1 MPRTIPLQLI
11 RNIGIIAHIDA
22 GKTTTTER
30 ILYYTGRIH
39 RMGNVDDGTTV
50 TDWMDQERE
59 RGVTIT
65 AAAITCFW
73 REHQINIIDTPGH
86 VDFTAEVERSLRVLD
101 GGVVVFDAMAGVEPQ
116 SETVWRQADRYRVP
130 RICFINKMDRV
141 GADFWQALESIRTRL
156 QARPLAVQIPIGAE
170 DSFRGVIDLLR
181 GVALYYTDELGANPE
196 VRPVPPEYREEFL
209 ARREEL
215 VERIA
220 ETDALLTEKYLE
232 GREIS
237 EEELRTALRR
247 ATLSG
252 RLVPVLC
259 GAALRNKGV
268 QPLLDAIVD
277 YLPSPLDV
285 PPVVGTDPR
294 NGEAETRPVQDDAP
308 FAALVFKIVTDP
320 YAGKLAYLRVYSGQL
335 RVGARVVNAT
345 RNRAERVARLLRMH
359 ANRRE
364 EIEEVYAGDIAA
376 LIGPKQSYTGDTLCD
391 PEHPIVLE
399 AMRFPEPVISV
410 AIEARTVADQERL
423 MAALQALSE
432 EDPTFRVRTDEETGQ
447 VLISG
452 MGEFHLE
459 VLVERLRREF
469 HVEANVGRP
478 QVAYRETISRPVEV
492 EGVFSRQAAGK
503 TLYGS
508 VRLRLE
514 PLPRGEGF
522 RFENR
527 APAEEVPAEFVPAV
541 RLGIHE
547 AMDTG
552 VLAGYPVVDIR
563 AILLGGAFREEESSE
578 LAFKMAASQAL
589 REGVRQAGP
598 VLLEPVMKIE
608 VTMPEE
614 YLGEV
619 LNDLNARRAEIQ
631 GFEARD
637 GTQIVRAQVPLATM
651 FGYAT
656 GLRSLTQGRASYAME
671 FSHYR
676 QLPPEVAREIIARVR
691 GYVVDW

>member
-1 MPRTIPLQLI
+1 MPRSFPLQLI

-30 ILYYTGRIH
+30 ILYYSGRTH
-39 RMGNVDDGTTV
+39 RMGSVDDGTTV

-65 AAAITCFW
+65 AASISIPW
-73 REHQINIIDTPGH
+73 RDHQINIIDTPGH

-116 SETVWRQADRYRVP
+116 SETVWRQADRYGVP

-141 GADFWQALESIRTRL
+141 GADFQSAVESIRERL

-170 DSFRGVIDLLR
+170 DSFQGVIDLLE
-181 GVALYYTDELGANPE
+181 GVALYYTDQLGASPE
-196 VRPVPPEYREEFL
+196 IRALPPEG
-209 ARREEL
+209 EEL
-215 VERIA
+215 FRAQRDKLIERIA
-220 ETDALLTEKYLE
+220 ETDDRLTEKYLE
-232 GREIS
+232 GEEITPV
-237 EEELRTALRR
+237 ELRAALRR
-247 ATLSG
+247 ATLA
-252 RLVPVLC
+252 RKLVPVLC

-294 NGEAETRPVQDDAP
+294 NGEAETRPAEDDAP
-308 FAALVFKIVTDP
+308 FAALVFKTVTDP
-320 YAGKLAYLRVYSGQL
+320 YAGKLAYFRVYSGQL
-335 RVGARVVNAT
+335 RVGKRVLNAT
-345 RNRAERVARLLRMH
+345 RDRIERVMRLVRMY

-364 EIEEVYAGDIAA
+364 EIEQVYAGDIAA
-376 LIGPKQSYTGDTLCD
+376 IIGPKWSYTGDTLCD
-391 PEHPIVLE
+391 PNHRVVLE

-410 AIEARTVADQERL
+410 AVEAKTVADQERL
-423 MAALQALSE
+423 METLRALSE
-432 EDPTFRVRTDEETGQ
+432 EDPTFQVRTDEETGQ

-459 VLVERLRREF
+459 ILIERMRREF
-469 HVEANVGRP
+469 HVLVNVGRP
-478 QVAYRETISRPVEV
+478 QVAYRETISQPVEV
-492 EGVFSRQAAGK
+492 EGIFSRQTASKILFGE
-503 TLYGS
+503 

-522 RFENR
+522 AFSSQ
-527 APAEEVPAEFVPAV
+527 APLEEVPAVFVPAV
-541 RLGIHE
+541 RVGIRE

-552 VLAGYPVVDIR
+552 VLAGYPVVDVR
-563 AILLGGAFREEESSE
+563 AILLGGSFREDEGSE
-578 LAFKMAASQAL
+578 LGFKLAASQAL

-598 VLLEPVMKIE
+598 VLLEPVMRIE

-614 YLGEV
+614 YLGDV
-619 LNDLNARRAEIQ
+619 LNDLSARRAEIQ

-637 GTQIVRAQVPLATM
+637 GTQILRAQVPLATM

-656 GLRSLTQGRASYAME
+656 DLRSLTQGRAGYAME

-676 QLPPEVAREIIARVR
+676 ELPPEVAREIIARVR
-691 GYVVDW
+691 GYILE

>member
-1 MPRTIPLQLI
+1 MPRTIPLQQI

-73 REHQINIIDTPGH
+73 RGHQINIIDTPGH

-141 GADFWQALESIRTRL
+141 GADFWQALESIRIRL

-170 DSFRGVIDLLR
+170 DSFCGVIDLLR
-181 GVALYYTDELGANPE
+181 GTALYYTDERGANPE
-196 VRPVPPEYREEFL
+196 VRPIPPEYREEFP

-220 ETDALLTEKYLE
+220 ETDDLLTEKYLE

-285 PPVVGTDPR
+285 PPVIGTDPR
-294 NGEAETRPVQDDAP
+294 NGEAETRPVRDDAP

-320 YAGKLAYLRVYSGQL
+320 YAGKLAYLRVYSGRL

-345 RNRAERVARLLRMH
+345 RDRAERVARLLRMH

-376 LIGPKQSYTGDTLCD
+376 LIGPKQSFTGDTLCD

-399 AMRFPEPVISV
+399 AMRFPEPVIAV
-410 AIEARTVADQERL
+410 AVEARTMADQERL

-478 QVAYRETISRPVEV
+478 QVAYRETIGQAVEL
-492 EGVFSRQAAGK
+492 EGVFSRPTAGK
-503 TLYGS
+503 MLYGS

-563 AILLGGAFREEESSE
+563 AILLGGDFREEESSE

-598 VLLEPVMKIE
+598 ILLEPVMKIE
-608 VTMPEE
+608 VTLPEE
-614 YLGEV
+614 YLGDV

-637 GTQIVRAQVPLATM
+637 GSQIVRAQVPLATM

-656 GLRSLTQGRASYAME
+656 ALRSLTQGRASYAME

-676 QLPPEVAREIIARVR
+676 ELPPEVAREIIARAR
-691 GYVVDW
+691 GYVVDL

>member
-1 MPRTIPLQLI
+1 MPRLYPLQLI

-50 TDWMDQERE
+50 TDWMEQERE

-65 AAAITCFW
+65 AAAISCMW
-73 REHQINIIDTPGH
+73 RGHQINIIDTPGH

-141 GADFWQALESIRTRL
+141 GADFWYAVETIRERL
-156 QARPLAVQIPIGAE
+156 GARPLAVQLPIGVE
-170 DSFRGVIDLLR
+170 DSFQGVVDLLE
-181 GVALYYTDELGANPE
+181 GKALYYTDELGANPE
-196 VRPVPPEYREEFL
+196 VRPVPEDLKEEFRE
-209 ARREEL
+209 RRAEL

-220 ETDALLTEKYLE
+220 ETDDRLTDKFL
-232 GREIS
+232 
-237 EEELRTALRR
+237 EEEEITPAELRAALRR

-294 NGEAETRPVQDDAP
+294 NGEAVTRPAEDDAP
-308 FAALVFKIVTDP
+308 LAALVFKIVTDP
-320 YAGKLAYLRVYSGQL
+320 YAGRLAYFRVYAGQL
-335 RVGARVVNAT
+335 QVGDRVLNAT
-345 RNRAERVARLLRMH
+345 RGRSERIGRLVRMH

-364 EIEEVYAGDIAA
+364 DVTEVYAGDIAA
-376 LIGPKQSYTGDTLCD
+376 AIGLKQSFTGDTLCH
-391 PEHPIVLE
+391 PEHPVVLE
-399 AMRFPEPVISV
+399 PMRFPEPVISV
-410 AIEARTVADQERL
+410 AIEAKTMADQDRL

-432 EDPTFRVRTDEETGQ
+432 EDPTFQVRTDEDTGQ

-459 VLVERLRREF
+459 ILVERLKREF

-478 QVAYRETISRPVEV
+478 QVAYRETITRAVEV
-492 EGVFSRQAAGK
+492 EGVFSRQAGTK
-503 TLYGS
+503 WIYGE

-514 PLPRGEGF
+514 PLPRGSGF
-522 RFENR
+522 VFENR
-527 APAEEVPAEFVPAV
+527 APPEEVPAEFVPAV
-541 RLGIHE
+541 RLGVQE

-552 VLAGYPVVDIR
+552 VLAGYRVVDVR
-563 AILLGGAFREEESSE
+563 AILLGGAHREEEPSE
-578 LAFKMAASQAL
+578 LGFKLAASQAL
-589 REGVRQAGP
+589 REGVRRAAP
-598 VLLEPVMKIE
+598 TLLEPVMRIE
-608 VTMPEE
+608 VVLPEE

-619 LNDLNARRAEIQ
+619 LNDLSARRAEIQ

-637 GTQIVRAQVPLATM
+637 GTQVVRAQVPLATM

-656 GLRSLTQGRASYAME
+656 GLRSLTQGRASYTME

-676 QLPPEVAREIIARVR
+676 ELPPEVAREIIARVR
-691 GYVVDW
+691 GYAVE

>member
-1 MPRTIPLQLI
+1 MPRTIPLQQI

-30 ILYYTGRIH
+30 ILYSTGRIH

-73 REHQINIIDTPGH
+73 RGHQINIIDTPGH

-156 QARPLAVQIPIGAE
+156 KARPLAVQVPIGAE
-170 DSFRGVIDLLR
+170 NSFCGVIDLLR

-220 ETDALLTEKYLE
+220 ETDDLLTEKYLE
-232 GREIS
+232 GREIFG
-237 EEELRTALRR
+237 EELQAALRQ

-252 RLVPVLC
+252 QLVPVLC

-294 NGEAETRPVQDDAP
+294 NGEAETRPVRDDAP

-320 YAGKLAYLRVYSGQL
+320 YAGKLAYLRVYSGHLQ
-335 RVGARVVNAT
+335 VGARVVNAT
-345 RNRAERVARLLRMH
+345 RDRAERVARLLRMH

-376 LIGPKQSYTGDTLCD
+376 LIGPKQSFTGDTLCD

-399 AMRFPEPVISV
+399 AIRFPEPVIAV
-410 AIEARTVADQERL
+410 AVEARTMADQERL

-478 QVAYRETISRPVEV
+478 QVAYRETISRAVEV
-492 EGVFSRQAAGK
+492 EGTFSRQTAGK

-522 RFENR
+522 RFESR

-541 RLGIHE
+541 QLGIHE

-563 AILLGGAFREEESSE
+563 ATLLGGVFREEESSE

-598 VLLEPVMKIE
+598 VLLEPVMRIE

-619 LNDLNARRAEIQ
+619 LNDLNARRAEIL
-631 GFEARD
+631 GFETRD

-656 GLRSLTQGRASYAME
+656 DLRSLTQGRASYAME

-676 QLPPEVAREIIARVR
+676 ELPPEVAREIIARVR
-691 GYVVDW
+691 GYVVT